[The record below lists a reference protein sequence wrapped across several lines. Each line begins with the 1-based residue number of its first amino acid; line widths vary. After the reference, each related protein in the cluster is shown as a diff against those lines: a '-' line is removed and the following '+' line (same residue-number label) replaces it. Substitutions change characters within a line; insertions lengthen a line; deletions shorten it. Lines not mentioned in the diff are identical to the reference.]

1 MKTAHRQAA
10 RAKPQRRYAA
20 NPAAVMLAI
29 WRRQEYT
36 AEELVRLKLPIR
48 AAYDELKAGRGTQQ
62 HWADLSVAVN
72 TSLIRAESIHP
83 LVEQTAIQAR
93 DALVRMR
100 DRYMRTGRWGF
111 DGPGIGEVLAGV
123 ELHEELLDN
132 STPQQMLQAGR
143 EARKREEEQVRGGE
157 HA

>member
-36 AEELVRLKLPIR
+36 PEELVRLKLPIR

-72 TSLIRAESIHP
+72 TALIRAEGISP
-83 LVEQTAIQAR
+83 LMVEPMLAAR
-93 DALVRMR
+93 DALERMR
-100 DRYMRTGRWGF
+100 ERYMRTARWGF
-111 DGPGIGEVLAGV
+111 DGPAIDQVLYGV
-123 ELHEELLDN
+123 ELHEQLLDL
-132 STPQQMLQAGR
+132 STPQQMLEAGR
-143 EARKREEEQVRGGE
+143 EARRREERQMREAE
-157 HA
+157 